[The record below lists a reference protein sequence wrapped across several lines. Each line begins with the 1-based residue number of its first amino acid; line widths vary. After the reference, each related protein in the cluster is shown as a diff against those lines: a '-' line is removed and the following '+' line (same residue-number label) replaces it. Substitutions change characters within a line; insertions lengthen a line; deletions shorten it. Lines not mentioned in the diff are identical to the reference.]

1 MFSKTEIAQNFS
13 GGQIR
18 PTLSYYLIKSGVQKS
33 RFFISAPFE
42 KIKSGEFFSV
52 KIFVVVEA
60 IGRAA
65 TEPRKNEQ
73 KEF

>member
-1 MFSKTEIAQNFS
+1 M
-13 GGQIR
+13 
-18 PTLSYYLIKSGVQKS
+18 L
-33 RFFISAPFE
+33 
-42 KIKSGEFFSV
+42 KSGEFFSV